1 MIQEFEFDT
10 IKIYDIPV
18 GVLRTNC
25 YIIHKKD
32 SKDAI
37 IVDPGNLA
45 NHIIEFVEEKDLNLK
60 GIFITHGHFDHIGA
74 VNSLKEKYRLDVYIG
89 EDDKEL
95 ISDLE
100 QNCANMFHRDCIVVA
115 DEILKDGQIVS
126 IAGLTFKV
134 INTPGHTKGSVCFYF
149 EDEKVLLSGDTL
161 FRDGM
166 GRTDF
171 PSGSASKIIHSIKE
185 RLFVLD
191 DDVLV
196 LTGHGESTTI
206 GYERENNIYVN
217 EAIY

>member
-1 MIQEFEFDT
+1 LIQEFEFDT
-10 IKIYDIPV
+10 INIYDIPV

-45 NHIIEFVEEKDLNLK
+45 NHIIEFVEEKELNLK

-74 VNSLKEKYRLDVYIG
+74 VNALKEKYHLDTYVG
-89 EDDKEL
+89 EADKEL

-100 QNCANMFHRDCIVVA
+100 KNCGSMFHRDCIVVA
-115 DEILKDGQIVS
+115 DEILKDGQIVN
-126 IAGLTFKV
+126 IAGLEFKV

-171 PSGSASKIIHSIKE
+171 PSGSAAEIIHSIKD

-191 DDVLV
+191 DDVVV
-196 LTGHGESTTI
+196 LTGHGERTTI